1 MATREQGLRQT
12 GPITAGTAA
21 LATAG
26 MIGFGVLA
34 HEHSTVDTGAST
46 TTSDTTSSS
55 SDTSTDTTSSGSTT
69 DSNGL
74 LTGSTGDSGSTHATT
89 GGS

>member
-12 GPITAGTAA
+12 GPITAVTAA

-34 HEHSTVDTGAST
+34 HEHSTATAADAE
-46 TTSDTTSSS
+46 
-55 SDTSTDTTSSGSTT
+55 TSSGSTT
-69 DSNGL
+69 DSSGL
-74 LTGSTGDSGSTHATT
+74 LTGSTGDSGSTHVTT